1 MPNNHS
7 LLDTDRGILTCIIYK
22 ELSRETSST
31 SQLDIIIIDN
41 CISLDINLKTFCRSN
56 LDLQLPRQYVQLTFK
71 VSLGNLLLTQ
81 RYL

>member
-1 MPNNHS
+1 MQNNHS
-7 LLDTDRGILTCIIYK
+7 LLDIDGGILTCIIYK
-22 ELSRETSST
+22 QLSRETQST

-41 CISLDINLKTFCRSN
+41 CISLDINLKIFCRSN

-71 VSLGNLLLTQ
+71 ISLGNLLLTQ